1 MGNDFN
7 FTFPELGGNKRE
19 MYRVVV
25 PGLKLI
31 HRQSGLV
38 CEAANISASGVLL
51 KNPPA
56 GPQLSMGQELIVDL
70 VVGDHVLLDGIQV
83 QVIHVEPGKTGCR
96 LVDLSYRDETV
107 LDKLIL
113 DAQKRQIAKRKAEK
127 TEKGSSFDQD
137 KS

>member
-1 MGNDFN
+1 MGNEFN

-25 PGLKLI
+25 PGLKLV
-31 HRQSGLV
+31 HRQS
-38 CEAANISASGVLL
+38 ETAWESANISASGVLL
-51 KNPPA
+51 KNLTV
-56 GPQLSMGQELIVDL
+56 GPQLTMGQELIVDL
-70 VVGDHVLLDGIQV
+70 VVGQSVLLSDIQV

-96 LVDLSYRDETV
+96 LVDLNYREETV

-113 DAQKRQIAKRKAEK
+113 DAQKRQISKRKEEK
-127 TEKGSSFDQD
+127 TGKGSSFDQD